1 MDFDIKQIMVWGVI
15 IGVLVYVMWSRFNNK
30 KQSYQKPNIQE
41 TASFIEK
48 LDELPDGIPPPPIK
62 DD

>member
-1 MDFDIKQIMVWGVI
+1 MDFDIKQILVWGVI
-15 IGVLVYVMWSRFNNK
+15 IGVLVYVMWARFSNK

-41 TASFIEK
+41 MASFAEQ
-48 LDELPDGIPPPPIK
+48 LDELPDGVPPIK

>member
-1 MDFDIKQIMVWGVI
+1 MDFDMKKVMVWGVI
-15 IGVLVYVMWSRFNNK
+15 IGVLIYVLWSRFMSK

-41 TASFIEK
+41 PASIVEQI
-48 LDELPDGIPPPPIK
+48 DELPEGVPPIK